1 MGDGSE
7 KAKLNVSRQ
16 RTHWP
21 HYRKKKTSENENK
34 NKNKIKI
41 KRARMH

>member
-21 HYRKKKTSENENK
+21 HYRKKKRARMK
-34 NKNKIKI
+34 IKIKI